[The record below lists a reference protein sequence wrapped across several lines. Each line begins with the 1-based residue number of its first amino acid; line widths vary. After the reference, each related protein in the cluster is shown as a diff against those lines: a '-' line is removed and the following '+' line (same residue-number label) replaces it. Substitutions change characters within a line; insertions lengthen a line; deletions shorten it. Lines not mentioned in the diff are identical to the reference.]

1 MPSLEQRLA
10 ALEER
15 TDESAGRV
23 LVLFEPLTDEQ
34 RREAQAAEQAGVT
47 VIRVVFG

>member
-1 MPSLEQRLA
+1 MPTIEQRLA
-10 ALEER
+10 ALER

-23 LVLFEPLTDEQ
+23 MVVFEPLTDVQ
-34 RREAQAAEQAGVT
+34 RQEAQAAEAAGVT

>member
-1 MPSLEQRLA
+1 MPSIEQRLA
-10 ALEER
+10 ALER

-23 LVLFEPLTDEQ
+23 LVVFEPLDDEQ
-34 RREAQAAEQAGVT
+34 RQEAQAAAQAGAT